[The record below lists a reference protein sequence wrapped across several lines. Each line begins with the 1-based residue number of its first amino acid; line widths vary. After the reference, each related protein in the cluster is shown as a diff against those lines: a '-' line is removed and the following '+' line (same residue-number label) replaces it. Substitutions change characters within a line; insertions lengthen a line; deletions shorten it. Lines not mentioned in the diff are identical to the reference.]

1 MKKKYCAV
9 IVICLLIFT
18 SLFAEYLWQEDFEG
32 MAVDATQRDG
42 YWTTSGTPTATGY
55 WAVKEVSSNK
65 HFSGNR
71 LDNVCVW
78 ITDPIS
84 ISSRTGLSIECKI
97 AEIGTMTGSDYIKGY
112 YKIDSGAEI
121 EFFSQ
126 IDDMG
131 ASWVTKSVSVNE
143 GSNVVITIKAYTTDA
158 NKTWRF
164 DDVFV
169 SSDTPLPVTLSS
181 FTVTQVMNSF
191 VNVQWSTASESGLN
205 CFNIYRD
212 GEFLGSVNATNTT
225 ETVSYSFADE
235 NFGAEQTYHY
245 WLEIVELDGS
255 TSMVGP
261 QTITTTGQQE
271 PGTPAVPKM
280 YGLYQN
286 YPNPFNPDTQ
296 ISFSVPGTTRG
307 QLVIYTT
314 TGQVVKQLFDG
325 IIQPQ
330 KIYTISWDGT
340 DSTDK
345 PVASGLYLYRLQ
357 TEKASYSKRM
367 IMLK

>member
-1 MKKKYCAV
+1 
-9 IVICLLIFT
+9 
-18 SLFAEYLWQEDFEG
+18 
-32 MAVDATQRDG
+32 
-42 YWTTSGTPTATGY
+42 
-55 WAVKEVSSNK
+55 
-65 HFSGNR
+65 
-71 LDNVCVW
+71 
-78 ITDPIS
+78 
-84 ISSRTGLSIECKI
+84 
-97 AEIGTMTGSDYIKGY
+97 
-112 YKIDSGAEI
+112 
-121 EFFSQ
+121 
-126 IDDMG
+126 
-131 ASWVTKSVSVNE
+131 
-143 GSNVVITIKAYTTDA
+143 
-158 NKTWRF
+158 
-164 DDVFV
+164 
-169 SSDTPLPVTLSS
+169 
-181 FTVTQVMNSF
+181 
-191 VNVQWSTASESGLN
+191 
-205 CFNIYRD
+205 
-212 GEFLGSVNATNTT
+212 
-225 ETVSYSFADE
+225 DE
-235 NFGAEQTYHY
+235 NFCAEQTYHY

-271 PGTPAVPKM
+271 PGTPAVPKV

-357 TEKASYSKRM
+357 TEKASYSRRM